1 MISGKKP
8 KNDETEEVL
17 VINLSVETDWESCV
31 VNTVLNDELP
41 DEMITIALEALLE
54 DLMEEEKYRRC
65 VMAAVR
71 MHNDIKDAGI
81 ESTRQKRVMS

>member
-8 KNDETEEVL
+8 KKDEQEEVL

-65 VMAAVR
+65 VMVAVR

>member
-8 KNDETEEVL
+8 NKDEQEEVL